1 MTDEKHLREI
11 VQFLSKKHTCLMLQ
25 WLMAPAR
32 CQLVL
37 YLDIATPVKDTNEHK
52 WMTFE
57 LYKSTM
63 RFSHPN
69 PDT

>member
-1 MTDEKHLREI
+1 MRCNSMTDEKDLREI

-37 YLDIATPVKDTNEHK
+37 YLNIATPVKDTNEHK
-52 WMTFE
+52 
-57 LYKSTM
+57 
-63 RFSHPN
+63 
-69 PDT
+69 